1 MKPRLVRSQSAYG
14 GYPGGRLGSRGVTG
28 NSEQEQAA
36 ELAMQVEAMLS
47 QGMPI
52 FRHVQQYL
60 HGTLATETGVAAAA
74 RQVGKAMDLGMA
86 EVIVAA
92 QKLMPWPGAGL
103 AGTAA
108 NASIAAGDFAAITE
122 NASVVRLDNL
132 SELSSRAS
140 RQGIAGLTTMQVLAL
155 VLIWL
160 LAVGVP
166 VIQQALPPEAQAL
179 LSDENGTISLAFAI
193 TLVILSRRP

>member
-1 MKPRLVRSQSAYG
+1 
-14 GYPGGRLGSRGVTG
+14 VTG
-28 NSEQEQAA
+28 NSEQERAA
-36 ELAMQVEAMLS
+36 ELAMQNEAMLS

-92 QKLMPWPGAGL
+92 QKLVPWPGADL

-108 NASIAAGDFAAITE
+108 NASIAAGDFAAVTE

-132 SELSSRAS
+132 SKLSSRAS
-140 RQGIAGLTTMQVLAL
+140 RHDIAGLTTMQVLAL

-193 TLVILSRRP
+193 TLVILNRRP

>member
-1 MKPRLVRSQSAYG
+1 MARSRLRPASQRQLARSGKRWTWDGRGHRGSA
-14 GYPGGRLGSRGVTG
+14 
-28 NSEQEQAA
+28 
-36 ELAMQVEAMLS
+36 EA
-47 QGMPI
+47 
-52 FRHVQQYL
+52 R
-60 HGTLATETGVAAAA
+60 AVA
-74 RQVGKAMDLGMA
+74 
-86 EVIVAA
+86 
-92 QKLMPWPGAGL
+92 GAGL

-132 SELSSRAS
+132 SKLSSRAS
-140 RQGIAGLTTMQVLAL
+140 RHGIAGLTAMQVLAL
-155 VLIWL
+155 VLVWL